1 MDEMQEYEVSELLDG
16 IPYLD
21 KNDWERSR
29 YSIYTNIQM
38 NSKKKLKP
46 TDVLKFSWDNED
58 NDTTT
63 SITNEDIE
71 RLNKKSE
78 IISKNIFNNGK

>member
-46 TDVLKFSWDNED
+46 TDILKFSWDNED

-63 SITNEDIE
+63 SITNADIE

>member
-1 MDEMQEYEVSELLDG
+1 MDNLQEYEVSELLDG

-46 TDVLKFSWDNED
+46 TDVLKFCWDKENNAD
-58 NDTTT
+58 T
-63 SITNEDIE
+63 SISNTDIE
-71 RLNKKSE
+71 RLKRESE
-78 IISKNIFNNGK
+78 LIHKNILNNGK

>member
-63 SITNEDIE
+63 SITNADIE